1 MITNAIKHFKL
12 ISTHKYYVFKNCYK
26 AKLYWRGIKH
36 DLSKYSPVE
45 FFESVKY
52 FSGDRSPID
61 NCKEVNGWSKAWL
74 HHKGRNTHHYEYWQD
89 NFDKGGQPLMMPY
102 EDAVEM
108 VCDYIAAGQAYMKDK
123 FTYEAE
129 YEWWLNKKA
138 NGIAMHAHTLLFV
151 DLMLRVMKR
160 DNSNEVLTP
169 QRAKYLY
176 EKVAE
181 GKYESI
187 LHRWSL

>member
-1 MITNAIKHFKL
+1 MIKKAFKHFKL
-12 ISTHKYYVFKNCYK
+12 ISTHKYYVFKNCWK

-36 DLSKYSPVE
+36 DMSKYSPTE

-52 FSGDRSPID
+52 FTGDKSPID
-61 NCKEVNGWSKAWL
+61 NCKAVNGWSKAWM

-89 NFDKGGQPLMMPY
+89 NFDKGGVPLQMPY
-102 EDAVEM
+102 EDALEM

-123 FTYEAE
+123 FTYEGE

-138 NGIAMHAHTLLFV
+138 HGIAMHEKTLQFV

-160 DNSNEVLTP
+160 DGDNGVLAPT
-169 QRAKYLY
+169 RAKVLWETVERGSY
-176 EKVAE
+176 E
-181 GKYESI
+181 I
-187 LHRWSL
+187 LIHRWSL